1 MNFDD
6 LNKDNFI
13 LYAMKYYENPQCL
26 SEQDFHDDLKIIKY
40 LKRFLNRYHLGG
52 ELKERLILNHLITLG
67 NVYPIEVLTRIL
79 FLKISQKYW
88 SYLKTF
94 LIFLDYMPEQIS
106 SINGEKIISS
116 NIQVNLE
123 IANKLREIIPDGT
136 SISRR

>member
-1 MNFDD
+1 M
-6 LNKDNFI
+6 
-13 LYAMKYYENPQCL
+13 
-26 SEQDFHDDLKIIKY
+26 
-40 LKRFLNRYHLGG
+40 GG

-67 NVYPIEVLTRIL
+67 NVFPIEVLSRIL

-88 SYLKTF
+88 TYLKTF
-94 LIFLDYMPEQIS
+94 LIFLDYMPDQIS

-123 IANKLREIIPDGT
+123 IADKLRKIIPDGT

>member
-1 MNFDD
+1 VFDD

-13 LYAMKYYENPQCL
+13 LYAMKFYENPQCL

-40 LKRFLNRYHLGG
+40 LKRLLNRYHLGG

-67 NVYPIEVLTRIL
+67 NVFPVEVLSRIL

-88 SYLKTF
+88 TYLKTF
-94 LIFLDYMPEQIS
+94 LIHLEYMPIQIS

-116 NIQVNLE
+116 DIRVDLE
-123 IANKLREIIPDGT
+123 IAKKLREIKPDGI
-136 SISRR
+136 SIGRR

>member
-1 MNFDD
+1 MFCSTT
-6 LNKDNFI
+6 LT
-13 LYAMKYYENPQCL
+13 Q
-26 SEQDFHDDLKIIKY
+26 QRTIK
-40 LKRFLNRYHLGG
+40 LC
-52 ELKERLILNHLITLG
+52 LNHLITLG

-123 IANKLREIIPDGT
+123 IADKLRKIIPDGT